1 MSDGEFVAAHD
12 VILIGGGGAG
22 LRAAIAIAETNP
34 RLDVAVMSK
43 VYPMRSHTV
52 SAEGGAAGVIA
63 EGDTLEE
70 HIYDTISGSDWLGDQ
85 DAIEMFVEQAPREL
99 LQLEHWGC
107 PWSRQPDGRVAV
119 RAFGGMKKMRTWFA
133 ADKTGFHM
141 LHALFQTSLK
151 YDEVTR
157 YDEWFVTKLLVDDGR
172 VHGVVAVELMTGR
185 IQAVAAKAVVLCT
198 GGCGKVFPFT
208 TNANINTGDGMAL
221 AYRAGAPL
229 KDMEFVQYHPTGLP
243 FTGILITEAA
253 RAEGG
258 WLLNKDGYRYL
269 QDYDLGTPSPTP
281 VLRSME
287 LGPRDRLSQAFVHE
301 VEKGRTTDSPYGP
314 IVHLDLRHLGAKVID
329 AKLPFVRELC
339 LKYERIDPVTELVP
353 VRPVVHYMMGGVHT
367 DIHGATPVAGLYAAG
382 ETACVSINGAN
393 RLGSNSL
400 PELLVFG
407 ARAGRAAAEY
417 AASAGDRS
425 GRRSPHKPG
434 TRSAGSNATCSTM
447 SRGPNASPRSGTR
460 CRRPW
465 RRAPASTAP
474 GPSMT
479 KGADALA
486 ELQQRIANVG
496 VADTSRSF
504 NTELVAALELAN
516 MLDIAECILSSG
528 LQREESRGAHQRTD
542 FPASRRRAV
551 PHPPA
556 GPPQPGRHVAG
567 RAPAGDDHP
576 VAAGRAGLR
585 EVAMAQQQWQQSDR
599 SVCGC
604 RGTGLTRTPNRTGRS
619 TTSRCAASGRCSTRS
634 TTSRTRPTPRCRS
647 GGRAGWGSAA
657 AAG

>member
-1 MSDGEFVAAHD
+1 VSDGDFAAEHD
-12 VILIGGGGAG
+12 VLLIGGGGAG

-70 HIYDTISGSDWLGDQ
+70 HIHDTISGSDWLADQ
-85 DAIEMFVEQAPREL
+85 DAVEAFVEEAPREL

-107 PWSRQPDGRVAV
+107 PWSRQPDGHIAV

-151 YDEVTR
+151 YDALTR

-172 VHGVVAVELMTGR
+172 VHGVVAIELMTGR
-185 IQAVAAKAVVLCT
+185 IQAVAAKSVILCT

-258 WLLNKDGYRYL
+258 WLLNRDGYRYL
-269 QDYDLGTPSPTP
+269 QDYDLGKPSPTP
-281 VLRSME
+281 ELRSME

-301 VEKGRTTDSPYGP
+301 VDKGRTTDSPYGP

-339 LKYERIDPVTELVP
+339 LKYERIDPVTQLVP

-367 DIHGATPVAGLYAAG
+367 DIHGATPLEGLYAAG

-417 AASAGDRS
+417 AATAGAPPAVVTSQAADEVRRLEHDLLGGEPGTERVAVIRNEMQATMEESAGIFR
-425 GRRSPHKPG
+425 
-434 TRSAGSNATCSTM
+434 T
-447 SRGPNASPRSGTR
+447 
-460 CRRPW
+460 
-465 RRAPASTAP
+465 
-474 GPSMT
+474 GPSLA
-479 KGADALA
+479 KGADNLA
-486 ELQQRIANVG
+486 DLQQRVAKVR
-496 VADTSRSF
+496 VADDSRSF
-504 NTELVAALELAN
+504 NTELVSALELAN
-516 MLDIAECILSSG
+516 MLDIAETILQSG

-542 FPASRRRAV
+542 FPTRDDDRFLTHLLVHRNADVTSHVEPLPVTITRW
-551 PHPPA
+551 PP
-556 GPPQPGRHVAG
+556 GERVYGR
-567 RAPAGDDHP
+567 
-576 VAAGRAGLR
+576 
-585 EVAMAQQQWQQSDR
+585 
-599 SVCGC
+599 
-604 RGTGLTRTPNRTGRS
+604 
-619 TTSRCAASGRCSTRS
+619 
-634 TTSRTRPTPRCRS
+634 
-647 GGRAGWGSAA
+647 
-657 AAG
+657 